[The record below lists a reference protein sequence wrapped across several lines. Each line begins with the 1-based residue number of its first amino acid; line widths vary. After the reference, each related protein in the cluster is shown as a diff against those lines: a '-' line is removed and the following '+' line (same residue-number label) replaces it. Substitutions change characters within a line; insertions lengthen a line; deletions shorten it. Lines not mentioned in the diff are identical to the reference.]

1 MNECVVNGAYSF
13 MQLLETLGMD
23 GRWDEDIHTLLQME
37 ETRKKCCC
45 SEPRREAERAVES
58 VYKKIIASKLDALKD
73 TLLEKAKSKGFD
85 TIRFEGV
92 FREGRRGT
100 NPYKKILQ

>member
-13 MQLLETLGMD
+13 MKLLETFGLD

-45 SEPRREAERAVES
+45 GGSRREAEKAIEAI
-58 VYKKIIASKLDALKD
+58 YKKILDSKLDALKD
-73 TLLEKAKSKGFD
+73 TLLERAKSNGFD
-85 TIRFEGV
+85 TIRFEGA
-92 FREGRRGT
+92 FRENRRQF

>member
-45 SEPRREAERAVES
+45 GGSRREAERAIEAI
-58 VYKKIIASKLDALKD
+58 YKKIIDSKLDALKD
-73 TLLEKAKSKGFD
+73 TLLERAKSNGFHA
-85 TIRFEGV
+85 IRFEGA
-92 FREGRRGT
+92 FRESRRQF

>member
-23 GRWDEDIHTLLQME
+23 GRWHEDIHTLLQME

-45 SEPRREAERAVES
+45 GESRREAEKAIEA

-73 TLLEKAKSKGFD
+73 ALLDRAKKKGFD

-92 FREGRRGT
+92 FREGPRGAD
-100 NPYKKILQ
+100 PYKKILK